1 MAKKFVKGLE
11 GIAAAETN
19 LSKIDGI
26 KGELIYRGYSIFDL
40 AEKSS
45 FEETVYLLWYAK
57 LPNKKNLNKFKKDL
71 NKNMKL
77 NSNIKNMIESFP
89 KTVVP

>member
-19 LSKIDGI
+19 LSKIDGL

-45 FEETVYLLWYAK
+45 FEELYSLGFFSA
-57 LPNKKNLNKFKKDL
+57 
-71 NKNMKL
+71 
-77 NSNIKNMIESFP
+77 IKPSLGLHCER
-89 KTVVP
+89 